1 MKRKGGFAMQ
11 SVEIKTFFSILPYL
25 KITPPFRFAQ
35 HLPCMGGKEKFV
47 QISRLPGRVAKRR
60 DGSELTS
67 GGRSEPERDRAAAR
81 RCRGSSVTEGL
92 S

>member
-1 MKRKGGFAMQ
+1 MQ

-47 QISRLPGRVAKRR
+47 QISRLPCRVAKRR
-60 DGSELTS
+60 DGSE
-67 GGRSEPERDRAAAR
+67 
-81 RCRGSSVTEGL
+81 
-92 S
+92 